1 MWTPGRMKISIYH
14 AHEFNKTIKSMAM
27 IYILPAPAKT
37 LGMPAR
43 PSGKFSKIII
53 KKLSIRIK

>member
-1 MWTPGRMKISIYH
+1 
-14 AHEFNKTIKSMAM
+14 M

-43 PSGKFSKIII
+43 PSEKSANKKSSRKFMNFENFIQVEFLI
-53 KKLSIRIK
+53 L